1 MVKLKHKVIKGGGEG
16 EAYLRGM
23 LVWFLGQKV
32 GLLYG
37 GGCLLEHVHLFG
49 GNMVLTLDLLYTLRW
64 TAGTSG
70 NLSRAERLTISVRN
84 SLHELLNRSIHFAA
98 QNNKFI
104 HYVLIFN
111 IAPVHGGNKL
121 L

>member
-1 MVKLKHKVIKGGGEG
+1 
-16 EAYLRGM
+16 M
-23 LVWFLGQKV
+23 LVWYLGLGV

-37 GGCLLEHVHLFG
+37 GGCLLEHAHLFG
-49 GNMVLTLDLLYTLRW
+49 GNMVLTVDLLYILRW
-64 TAGTSG
+64 SPGTSG
-70 NLSRAERLTISVRN
+70 NLSRLERPTITVRN
-84 SLHELLNRSIHFAA
+84 SLHELLNRSIHFTAH
-98 QNNKFI
+98 NNKFI